1 MDLQQNISG
10 TRIKQVCVQP
20 STAAVNV
27 TLLAFAA
34 DSRAVVRRAAEA
46 PLLLGAGRAAI
57 CMPGPQQQTR
67 RATAAVDS
75 WDRQTGGRTPYRYI
89 DSAHTLRTMSMRIL

>member
-27 TLLAFAA
+27 TRLAFAA
-34 DSRAVVRRAAEA
+34 DRRAVMRRAEA

-67 RATAAVDS
+67 RTLLQQLIAET
-75 WDRQTGGRTPYRYI
+75 DRRAGGHRTV
-89 DSAHTLRTMSMRIL
+89 T